1 MMDLNH
7 SKMRYTINLTDE
19 QFAILQNLVNEG
31 METILSPYDNINLN
45 EDQEE
50 HISKILSV
58 VAFFNSHNILN

>member
-1 MMDLNH
+1 MPYTEM
-7 SKMRYTINLTDE
+7 SYTINLTDE

-50 HISKILSV
+50 QISKILSV
-58 VAFFNSHNILN
+58 VTFFNSHNILK

>member
-1 MMDLNH
+1 M
-7 SKMRYTINLTDE
+7 SYTINLTDE

-50 HISKILSV
+50 QISKILSV

>member
-1 MMDLNH
+1 M
-7 SKMRYTINLTDE
+7 SYTINLTDE

-45 EDQEE
+45 EGQEE